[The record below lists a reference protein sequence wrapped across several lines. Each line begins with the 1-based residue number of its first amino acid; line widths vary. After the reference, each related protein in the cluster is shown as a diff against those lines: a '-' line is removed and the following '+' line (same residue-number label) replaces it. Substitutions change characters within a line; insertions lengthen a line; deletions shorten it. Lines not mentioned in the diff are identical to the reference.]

1 MNQMDEFL
9 ISAAGD
15 HPERLVVAGEVA
27 MYSAQALL
35 LAGLAGKVATTAVSA
50 VRLLGAK
57 AAESSKPLAELYPD
71 LPTWWVPES
80 GAAFV
85 ACAALM
91 VAGLWMRHVGRR
103 YQRVFG
109 L

>member
-9 ISAAGD
+9 MSAAGD

-27 MYSAQALL
+27 MYLAQALL
-35 LAGLAGKVATTAVSA
+35 LAGLAGSVVSTALSTLH
-50 VRLLGAK
+50 RLGAT
-57 AAESSKPLAELYPD
+57 AADSTKLLAELYPN

>member
-1 MNQMDEFL
+1 MTQLDEL
-9 ISAAGD
+9 LMTTAGD
-15 HPERLVVAGEVA
+15 RPERLVVAGEVA
-27 MYSAQALL
+27 VYSAHALL
-35 LAGLAGKVATTAVSA
+35 VAGLAGKVATTAMSTL
-50 VRLLGAK
+50 RFLGAK
-57 AAESSKPLAELYPD
+57 AAESTKPLAELYPD
-71 LPTWWVPES
+71 FPTWWVPES

-91 VAGLWMRHVGRR
+91 MAGLWMRNVGRR

>member
-9 ISAAGD
+9 MFAAGD
-15 HPERLVVAGEVA
+15 HPERLVIAGEVV

-57 AAESSKPLAELYPD
+57 AAESTKPLAELYPE

-85 ACAALM
+85 ACAVLM
-91 VAGLWMRHVGRR
+91 AAGLWMRHVGRR